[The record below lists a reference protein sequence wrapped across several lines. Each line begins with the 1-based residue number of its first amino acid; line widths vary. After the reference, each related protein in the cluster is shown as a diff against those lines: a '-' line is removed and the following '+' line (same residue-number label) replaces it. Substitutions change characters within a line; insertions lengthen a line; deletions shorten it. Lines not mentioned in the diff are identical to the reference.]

1 MEKLMIAGGY
11 PLKGTVR
18 ISGAKNSA
26 VALIPATIL
35 ADSPVTIEGLP
46 DISDVQILKGLLEEV
61 GGKVDF
67 TDNIM
72 TVDPASM
79 ISMPLPNGKVKML
92 RASYYL
98 MGAMLG
104 RFKKAVIG
112 LPGGCHLGPRP
123 IDQHI
128 KGFEALGASVTNE
141 QGAIY
146 LRADE
151 LRGARI
157 YLDVVSVGATINIML
172 AAVRAK
178 GRTVI
183 ENAAKEPEIID
194 VATLLTNM
202 GAKIKGAGT
211 DVIRIDGVEKLHGC
225 QHTIIPDRIEAGTYI
240 ILAAAA
246 GNGILI
252 DNVIPQHLESLI
264 AKLREMGVG
273 IEVNDDQMF
282 VRPAEKM
289 KSIDIKTLV
298 YPGFPTDLQQPLTS
312 LLTRAEGTSMVTDT
326 IYSARFKH
334 IDELRRMN
342 ATIKVEG
349 RSAVINGPVQ
359 LQGAKV
365 KASDLRAGAA
375 LVIAG
380 LMAEGVTEVTGLEHI
395 ERGYSHIVEKLN
407 GLGATI
413 WRESL
418 TNEEIEQMKKH
429 NFVFKSRTK

>member
-1 MEKLMIAGGY
+1 MKRE
-11 PLKGTVR
+11 R
-18 ISGAKNSA
+18 I
-26 VALIPATIL
+26 LFWQQL
-35 ADSPVTIEGLP
+35 QE
-46 DISDVQILKGLLEEV
+46 
-61 GGKVDF
+61 
-67 TDNIM
+67 
-72 TVDPASM
+72 
-79 ISMPLPNGKVKML
+79 
-92 RASYYL
+92 
-98 MGAMLG
+98 
-104 RFKKAVIG
+104 
-112 LPGGCHLGPRP
+112 
-123 IDQHI
+123 
-128 KGFEALGASVTNE
+128 
-141 QGAIY
+141 
-146 LRADE
+146 
-151 LRGARI
+151 
-157 YLDVVSVGATINIML
+157 
-172 AAVRAK
+172 
-178 GRTVI
+178 
-183 ENAAKEPEIID
+183 
-194 VATLLTNM
+194 
-202 GAKIKGAGT
+202 
-211 DVIRIDGVEKLHGC
+211 
-225 QHTIIPDRIEAGTYI
+225 
-240 ILAAAA
+240 
-246 GNGILI
+246 NGILI

-418 TNEEIEQMKKH
+418 SNEEIEQMK
-429 NFVFKSRTK
+429 NA